1 MNENVFDIL
10 VYLFENYAD
19 GEMDLGFDQELVKQE
34 LNSVGFPRSDI
45 KKAFVWLEDL
55 ALSGGDNEQHPMPSD
70 HSVRIYNAHELKKIS
85 TEARG
90 FLCFLE
96 QINVLNSYLR
106 ELVVE
111 RVMAFDGELDLE
123 QLKWITLLVLFN
135 HSAEDEALGML
146 EDLIYNQSINTL
158 H

>member
-19 GEMDLGFDQELVKQE
+19 GEMELGFDQELVKQE

-55 ALSGGDNEQHPMPSD
+55 ALSGENDIEHPTPSD
-70 HSVRIYNAHELKKIS
+70 LSTRIYNSHELKKLGVD
-85 TEARG
+85 ARG

-96 QINVLNSYLR
+96 QVNVLNSCSR
-106 ELVVE
+106 ELVIE
-111 RVMAFDGELDLE
+111 RVMAFEGELDLE

-135 HSAEDEALGML
+135 HSAEDDALDML
-146 EDLIYNQSINTL
+146 EDLVYNQAINTL

>member
-19 GEMDLGFDQELVKQE
+19 GEIELGFDQELLKQE

-55 ALSGGDNEQHPMPSD
+55 ALSGEDNVEHPTPSD
-70 HSVRIYNAHELKKIS
+70 RSIRVYNTHELKKLC

-90 FLCFLE
+90 FLYFLE
-96 QINVLNSYLR
+96 QVNVLNSCSR
-106 ELVVE
+106 ELVIE
-111 RVMAFDGELDLE
+111 HVMAFDGELDLE

-135 HSAEDEALGML
+135 HSAEDEALDIL
-146 EDLIYNQSINTL
+146 EDLVYNQAINTL